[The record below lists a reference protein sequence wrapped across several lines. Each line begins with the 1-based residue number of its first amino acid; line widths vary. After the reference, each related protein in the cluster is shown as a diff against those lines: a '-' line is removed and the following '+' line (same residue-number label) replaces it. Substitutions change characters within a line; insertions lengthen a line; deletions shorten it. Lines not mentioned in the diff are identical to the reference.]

1 MSADLSSKELVV
13 AGILLFNVAALLAS
27 LLWAWRGGYLTGL
40 DDRSTNLH
48 PEPVSKET
56 SHG

>member
-1 MSADLSSKELVV
+1 MSPKELMVV
-13 AGILLFNVAALLAS
+13 GGLVLNLTVLVAS
-27 LLWAWRGGYLTGL
+27 LVWAWRGGYLTGL

-48 PEPVSKET
+48 PEPISKET

>member
-1 MSADLSSKELVV
+1 MSAEMPSKELVV
-13 AGILLFNVAALLAS
+13 AGVLLLNLAVLVAS
-27 LLWAWRGGYLTGL
+27 LVWAWRGGYLTGL

-48 PEPVSKET
+48 PEPLTKET

>member
-1 MSADLSSKELVV
+1 MSADLPTKELVV
-13 AGILLFNVAALLAS
+13 AAVLLLNVTALVAS

-48 PEPVSKET
+48 PEPTSKET